1 MPKEGSTFSRW
12 VSFFRSIKYK
22 IKKMRFIFATVAAVH
37 MEPFV
42 TGPLATQP
50 LWQAGAP
57 TTIKI
62 HYDVPVHGP
71 SDEVNRNRGIII
83 LAISCKRS
91 ILSENH
97 TNPCFRWIST
107 ETW

>member
-1 MPKEGSTFSRW
+1 
-12 VSFFRSIKYK
+12 
-22 IKKMRFIFATVAAVH
+22 MRCVFATVAAVH

-42 TGPLATQP
+42 AGPLATQP

-62 HYDVPVHGP
+62 HYDVPVHGA
-71 SDEVNRNRGIII
+71 SDEVNSNRGIK
-83 LAISCKRS
+83 LAIISCQRS
-91 ILSENH
+91 ILSVYH
-97 TNPCFRWIST
+97 TSPSFRWIST